1 MTNLFIFNNL
11 IVTIWNDR
19 FESWTSHLEMLPV
32 DLSTNL
38 SLSLSLSLSHAC

>member
-32 DLSTNL
+32 DLNTNL
-38 SLSLSLSLSHAC
+38 TYVNYMRISTYM